1 MVTLMF
7 ADLSMK
13 DTLAFFIL
21 FLGAVNIKGLEEESV
36 LNKKWGREE
45 LEKKSSS
52 TLKSILSYLTT
63 TMQNN
68 ADCMEIYDGVEHVA
82 ENYHQKVLAE
92 DLKDIIDLITLSTR
106 CYFIIRDRAKHVE
119 NITLTNFSHRPTFI
133 IIVSHTP
140 QDVKLPL
147 GRPWAQVITSSMKV
161 IYRDEKGHVY
171 QGLWSQYGKNILF
184 KRKDQTSDPPFRV
197 AYNNYV
203 PRFQLVEEQVDMK
216 TSEGYFLQ
224 TFLDRKK
231 LKVEY
236 MDMKMLF
243 GNFDKKTGIWDGT
256 VGTVGYGH
264 ADLGISYMAFVL
276 ERMHFVMY
284 THPVG
289 VFELKWVSKQDTFLV
304 LITPFSL
311 ITAEGTPGPD
321 MFLTRTGRVFSGTII
336 LFIWGLVSFLLIN
349 AFSCNLSAV
358 LMKPAFQVPI
368 DTAQQIVEEKKI
380 VISSVPGYVAA
391 VLSFSSNPWTKKLLE
406 SNEQQLIPA
415 PGFFDVL
422 NNLNADQVFYLDE
435 EYALHLTKKE
445 GRKTP
450 LLYFGKETVR
460 PYYTGWILENGSRWE
475 EEVNQHVLQCNQA
488 GFHLKLARESQP
500 PKFQF
505 EVSETRL
512 SLEHLIVPLFILGG
526 GAILSSSV
534 FVFEIIWNKWK
545 IKIKKNMLAH

>member
-1 MVTLMF
+1 MSSCLW
-7 ADLSMK
+7 ADP
-13 DTLAFFIL
+13 
-21 FLGAVNIKGLEEESV
+21 GL
-36 LNKKWGREE
+36 
-45 LEKKSSS
+45 
-52 TLKSILSYLTT
+52 
-63 TMQNN
+63 
-68 ADCMEIYDGVEHVA
+68 
-82 ENYHQKVLAE
+82 
-92 DLKDIIDLITLSTR
+92 
-106 CYFIIRDRAKHVE
+106 
-119 NITLTNFSHRPTFI
+119 
-133 IIVSHTP
+133 
-140 QDVKLPL
+140 
-147 GRPWAQVITSSMKV
+147 
-161 IYRDEKGHVY
+161 RDEKGHVY

-289 VFELKWVSKQDTFLV
+289 VFELKWVSKYPDRVGSRYNLVSVFDINTWIATFLSIIGCSLALLFIVQVKKRQGFIPQQDTFLV